1 MARADDLP
9 GSGSTA
15 TTPFW
20 LSRPGAPTLVLGGG
34 LLLVSVLATVVL
46 DDVVGLGVMLL
57 LTTFYGMAG
66 YLLLIGL
73 VRLRSGDGGAYDDV
87 ATPGMQA
94 PAGTWQ
100 GAPGARS
107 RRCWTAGHQER
118 FVARSAEAPP
128 HWECRRCGAQSLGHL
143 RTGRAWRC
151 HVVEHQYDR
160 VLASSDVPVHWRC
173 RRCGRRRF
181 TEPRSAGETLE
192 GSHAEGMWIRR
203 GENS

>member
-9 GSGSTA
+9 GSGSAPTSL
-15 TTPFW
+15 
-20 LSRPGAPTLVLGGG
+20 LSRPGAPTLVLGGV
-34 LLLVSVLATVVL
+34 LLLVSVLATVLL

-57 LTTFYGMAG
+57 LSTFYCLAG

-73 VRLRSGDGGAYDDV
+73 VRLRIRDGGASDDV
-87 ATPGMQA
+87 ATPGMHA
-94 PAGTWQ
+94 RAGTWQ

-107 RRCWTAGHQER
+107 RRCSTVGHQER

-143 RTGRAWRC
+143 RTGGAWLC
-151 HVVEHQYDR
+151 HVVEHRYDR
-160 VLASSDVPVHWRC
+160 VPASSDVPLHWRC

-181 TEPRSAGETLE
+181 TEPRSVGETLE
-192 GSHAEGMWIRR
+192 GSHAEGMWIRH
-203 GENS
+203 GEDS